1 MLSMFLMMLCTVSNS
16 YSVGYPEPGDVQ
28 QTFAGNRKSLTL
40 AVNKQGRMAIIPFDY
55 YLATHAPKPEKT
67 ALVMPS
73 ETIMGAGVKN
83 ADQLGAFLMQHNHQI
98 GREDAYTLA
107 SLYMEESGHEGVNT
121 DVAFTQMCLETGF
134 LRFDGDV
141 DKGQYNYCGLGVTGK
156 GEKGLSFRD
165 SREGVRAHIQHLK
178 AYASTQELKNELVDK
193 RFYFVKRGSAQ
204 GICDLTGKWASDK
217 HYDKKIR
224 SLLNRLGQTN

>member
-1 MLSMFLMMLCTVSNS
+1 MLTLLLMMLCTITNTYSESNPDP
-16 YSVGYPEPGDVQ
+16 VNVQ
-28 QTFAGNRKSLTL
+28 QTLTGYQQLLTFTVNR
-40 AVNKQGRMAIIPFDY
+40 QGWMAIIPLDY
-55 YLATHAPKPEKT
+55 YLATLNQKAEKP
-67 ALVMPS
+67 ARVMPS

-83 ADQLGAFLMQHNHQI
+83 VDQLGAFLLQHNHHI
-98 GREDAYTLA
+98 GREDAHKLA
-107 SLYMEESGHEGVNT
+107 SLYVEESAQEGVNP

-141 DKGQYNYCGLGVTGK
+141 DKGQYNYCGLGVIGK
-156 GEKGLSFRD
+156 GEKGLSFRN